1 MSNKDN
7 NSLALKKQRTSSTDG
22 NDFNILF
29 DQNENKDIN
38 KQNNSNNDFDDFFS
52 NKFGSEPDSN
62 IVSNNNKNEEDE
74 NENEEEED
82 DESEDL
88 ELSINEQDDI
98 KFEDSQQKEKPKKKK
113 KFKKEDNDDDD
124 NSKDMEIIYSSSEQE
139 IEKKYYQKRKG
150 SKKKAKNKENK
161 SNKKNKNK
169 NINDNN
175 KIKKSIPPSR
185 FKTDFTIIEKLGQ
198 GGEGA
203 VFKVRNN
210 WDKVLYAIKI
220 IKLKINTKN
229 EHDEITENL
238 KKEVNFLSHYSK
250 CPYIVRYYQ
259 TWMEDYNEKEFKDLF
274 DDYDDVSSTR
284 KRQSSFDDT
293 SRSALKGNKKTGRK
307 YSFASADDENS
318 SNDYE
323 DEENEAEEENKE
335 TKKDEGN
342 HIWSESESE
351 SENSNKKSKPKKLA
365 TLNTKK
371 NLIKTKLIFIQ
382 MELCDNKT
390 LRYSIDQNQ
399 FKSVDDKWR
408 LISQILEGIEYI
420 HSNNYIHRDLKPGN
434 IFLDKE
440 NNVKIGDFGLA
451 KNDDKKNKESNSN
464 LNFFLTN
471 FNDFQYMDPGGE
483 IMTVGVGTQY
493 YCSPEQKQ
501 SNKYDSKT
509 DIYSL
514 GIIIFEM
521 FYKFNSLMERDI
533 TLRKIN
539 TEQLYPNDMEEKC
552 GKNVTQLVKRCTNHD
567 PKKRP
572 TIEELLK
579 SKLIPASVQT
589 KQKILKQFESQFL
602 EKNIKLVND
611 FLKIII
617 ETKKKVILNTS
628 LANEENSINDGKT
641 KSKKDENDLSI
652 YNDSFFSSLFCPL
665 PKILDLNP
673 NQQNINDSS
682 IYTLSIY
689 EKVRFQIQQILNKYN
704 AFYYKLSEIEIYSKK
719 NEFYYY
725 NSNEKKFSKIYL
737 NNNIDECVTT
747 QNGGLLTKSKNMFL
761 NLKNMISSIYNTR
774 FFKTFVPITFYYDS
788 SGVLCN
794 SFNFGSFKEYNEYND
809 MICCSIWK
817 ESDFLD
823 FNEKYIINNLKIILN
838 ILGEF
843 TFPSKYIEIR
853 INSSIILDSIYDH
866 FLKKNFQGE
875 KLEEKRINI
884 LLTISS
890 LLNKRDYQY
899 SINDLVKLLKE
910 KKALDEMPIQI
921 NELTKLIDNLNHE
934 KSNTISNKTNLK
946 NQELTEREKRNNEE
960 DYINSL
966 FDSEYWEENLDNLN
980 KFKNSVFIDYTLI
993 PENLQFY
1000 SGFFLQVCYIKEKRR
1015 LPLIEG
1021 GIIDNY
1027 LYDPEKTEDQL
1038 KGFSFIVN
1046 LKNIFEIK
1054 LKIFS
1059 QLGKNRSFTFLYDC
1073 LIIRTH
1079 KEIQINL
1086 LNDLGKLC
1094 KESKLK
1100 YIIIYKPQDEKIDFN
1115 KYFLLYRMKRLI
1127 SINKSKNKK
1136 KKEKVKEVPI
1146 GKGKDKKREKNKDRG
1161 KEKIKYREKE
1171 EETDK
1176 DKDNAINEENI
1187 IDVNYSIEVW
1197 DKNKIIKKEKLNI
1210 KDLEKEFSFFD
1221 K

>member
-1 MSNKDN
+1 
-7 NSLALKKQRTSSTDG
+7 
-22 NDFNILF
+22 
-29 DQNENKDIN
+29 
-38 KQNNSNNDFDDFFS
+38 
-52 NKFGSEPDSN
+52 
-62 IVSNNNKNEEDE
+62 
-74 NENEEEED
+74 
-82 DESEDL
+82 
-88 ELSINEQDDI
+88 
-98 KFEDSQQKEKPKKKK
+98 
-113 KFKKEDNDDDD
+113 
-124 NSKDMEIIYSSSEQE
+124 MEIIYSSSEQE
-139 IEKKYYQKRKG
+139 IEKKYYQKTKG
-150 SKKKAKNKENK
+150 NKKKLKNKENK
-161 SNKKNKNK
+161 LNKKSK
-169 NINDNN
+169 NIDNNN

-293 SRSALKGNKKTGRK
+293 SRSALKANKNTERK
-307 YSFASADDENS
+307 YSYVSADDENS

-323 DEENEAEEENKE
+323 NEESEVEEENNNNK
-335 TKKDEGN
+335 TKKKDEGN

-351 SENSNKKSKPKKLA
+351 NSDEKSKPKKIVKF
-365 TLNTKK
+365 NNKK
-371 NLIKTKLIFIQ
+371 NQIKTKLIFIQ

-390 LRYSIDQNQ
+390 LRHTIDENQ
-399 FKSVDDKWR
+399 FKNDDDKWR

-471 FNDFQYMDPGGE
+471 FNDFQYLDAGGE

-521 FYKFNSLMERDI
+521 FYKFNSLMERDM

-539 TEQLYPNDMEEKC
+539 TEQKYPNDMEEKC
-552 GKNVTQLVKRCTNHD
+552 GRNVTQLVKKCTNYD

-579 SKLIPASVQT
+579 SKLIPASFQT
-589 KQKILKQFESQFL
+589 KKKILNQFESQFL
-602 EKNIKLVND
+602 EKNIKLIND

-617 ETKKKVILNTS
+617 ETKKKVIVNTS
-628 LANEENSINDGKT
+628 PTNEENNINDGKA
-641 KSKKDENDLSI
+641 KSKKDENDLSK
-652 YNDSFFSSLFCPL
+652 YNDNFFSSLFCPL
-665 PKILDLNP
+665 SKILDLNP

-689 EKVRFQIQQILNKYN
+689 EKVRFQLQQILNKYN

-725 NSNEKKFSKIYL
+725 NSNEEKFSKIYL
-737 NNNIDECVTT
+737 NNNIGECVATE
-747 QNGGLLTKSKNMFL
+747 NGALLTKSKNMFL

-774 FFKTFVPITFYYDS
+774 FFKTFIPITFYYDS
-788 SGVLCN
+788 SGILSN
-794 SFNFGSFKEYNEYND
+794 YFNFGSCKEYNEYND

-817 ESDFLD
+817 ESDNILD

-843 TFPSKYIEIR
+843 NFPSKYIEIR

-866 FLKKNFQGE
+866 FLKKNYQGE
-875 KLEEKRINI
+875 KLEETRINI

-910 KKALDEMPIQI
+910 KKALDEMPLQI

-934 KSNTISNKTNLK
+934 KSNISNKANLK
-946 NQELTEREKRNNEE
+946 NQELTEKEKRINEE
-960 DYINSL
+960 EIINSL

-1000 SGFFLQVCYIKEKRR
+1000 SGFFLQVCYVKEKRK

-1054 LKIFS
+1054 LKVSS
-1059 QLGKNRSFTFLYDC
+1059 QLGKNRSSTFLYDC
-1073 LIIRTH
+1073 LILRTH
-1079 KEIQINL
+1079 EEIKINL
-1086 LNDLGKLC
+1086 LNDLAKYC
-1094 KESKLK
+1094 KELKLK

-1115 KYFLLYRMKRLI
+1115 KYFLIYRMKRLI
-1127 SINKSKNKK
+1127 SINKSKIKK

-1146 GKGKDKKREKNKDRG
+1146 GKGKDKKKEKNKDRG
-1161 KEKIKYREKE
+1161 KEKIKYKEKE
-1171 EETDK
+1171 EEI
-1176 DKDNAINEENI
+1176 DKDNAINEENT
-1187 IDVNYSIEVW
+1187 IDVNYTIETW
-1197 DKNKIIKKEKLNI
+1197 DKNKIMKKEKMNI